1 MSRELFFDIILF
13 ACTIDPKAMD
23 KNGETVLHWACKS
36 NTENDEMVEMLLAKY
51 VTKRTQTL

>member
-1 MSRELFFDIILF
+1 MSRELIFYILLF

-36 NTENDEMVEMLLAKY
+36 NTENYKIVELLLNK
-51 VTKRTQTL
+51 